1 MKPYPRSRRHPLPGP
16 RVGAGRDPCR
26 GWEGED
32 KARYLADMSLATPK
46 SQGHKKDRRGRAPA
60 VNGTRNVVGLLSP
73 SRMHALDSARQET
86 LTTGWTHL
94 FGSPNVRKFPPIVN
108 ASHCVSS
115 GHGLCVYSPWFPL
128 YAELKHLR
136 MNDLGFRSLFRN
148 TDS

>member
-1 MKPYPRSRRHPLPGP
+1 MATIKRRHFLAGSAAAALKSYPLP
-16 RVGAGRDPCR
+16 R
-26 GWEGED
+26 WEGED

-94 FGSPNVRKFPPIVN
+94 FGSPNDFQKPPD
-108 ASHCVSS
+108 
-115 GHGLCVYSPWFPL
+115 G
-128 YAELKHLR
+128 
-136 MNDLGFRSLFRN
+136 
-148 TDS
+148 